1 MLFIKRSGTTY
12 ETMKQPKCHTFA
24 FDFHFNEV
32 VAFRDVILSITASSL
47 DVNATKGKENIIIS
61 SHCSYKPN
69 SIVSNA
75 YILQVLLQFQL
86 QTLLQMILQMF
97 NSYI

>member
-1 MLFIKRSGTTY
+1 MGQLY
-12 ETMKQPKCHTFA
+12 EVMKQPKCHIFA

-32 VAFRDVILSITASSL
+32 VAFREVILSIITSSL
-47 DVNATKGKENIIIS
+47 DVNATKGKENLIIS
-61 SHCSYKPN
+61 SHCSYKPS

-75 YILQVLLQFQL
+75 IILQVLLRFQS
-86 QTLLQMILQMF
+86 QTLLQMILQML

>member
-1 MLFIKRSGTTY
+1 
-12 ETMKQPKCHTFA
+12 MKQPKCHIFA

-32 VAFRDVILSITASSL
+32 VAFTEVILSITTSSL
-47 DVNATKGKENIIIS
+47 DVNATKGKENLIIS
-61 SHCSYKPN
+61 SHCSYKPS

-75 YILQVLLQFQL
+75 NILQVLLQIQS
-86 QTLLQMILQMF
+86 QTLLQMILQML